1 MLCKLAHVIFIILL
15 VYRLQTTEH
24 IPVNQN
30 GFCIYFAIF
39 FHMQRMDER
48 IEKISGARWWV
59 DQYFSLITERIP
71 IFSGFEKVIFGVS
84 FGKKKI
90 CFLLF
95 ISSFNQVSSNGTMKS
110 MQISSFANQIYF
122 SISLFYLCFI
132 HFLLLQIF
140 SGDLQ
145 IISNL

>member
-84 FGKKKI
+84 FGKKKKSVF
-90 CFLLF
+90 CCSSPASTRSLLMGRWNQCRFLRSPTKYIFLYLYFISVLF
-95 ISSFNQVSSNGTMKS
+95 IFCYCKFFQ
-110 MQISSFANQIYF
+110 AIYK
-122 SISLFYLCFI
+122 
-132 HFLLLQIF
+132 
-140 SGDLQ
+140 
-145 IISNL
+145 